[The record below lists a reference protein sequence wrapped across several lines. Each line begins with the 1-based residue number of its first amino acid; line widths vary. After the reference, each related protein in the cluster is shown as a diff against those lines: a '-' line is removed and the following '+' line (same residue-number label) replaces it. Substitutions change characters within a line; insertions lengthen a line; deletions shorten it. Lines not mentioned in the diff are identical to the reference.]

1 MRLKIGSTYQ
11 KAVTIIEKLKEGNA
25 SIFICGK
32 SGTGKTTLS
41 SNITRNLLEAGVRIV
56 VIDHRHA
63 VSLPADLEPYV
74 HRQDVSQKPIKL
86 HLFGTS
92 ANPADA
98 AASFVDTVASVIRLS
113 DGQKPLLISLLE
125 KSLRDSPA
133 SDEALERLHLEVQNS
148 RSLAA
153 PGLEKAL
160 TPLWGQKFFENGDF
174 EIFSGITLLEL
185 GSFPPSTQHIVEE
198 VVFAALLREATHEDF
213 PPTFLYLDE
222 LSNFPL
228 HQTSALGKI
237 LNEGRKYG
245 LYCMLVTQSIR
256 NFKAGQRILLQQCKY
271 AMYFQPADDEIRMC
285 ARFISSSGGTKLTSM
300 LKSLQVGEFLVSG
313 PVYVGDSDTPTT
325 KPLVVHS
332 KPPEDV
338 VPASDALTIPMPSD
352 TEPILPPAQIDFLPP
367 LDELDGCDDCNDE
380 DSTQNN
386 EFGPVTEDIYC
397 QVHLVSFPLPQYRPV
412 KRSPSHQSKICSH
425 LSKLSHPSLHRTGL
439 VLIMIIIVLHGHKRN
454 PLIAPVW
461 NSILA
466 TQILASLYEKMTNA
480 SSSLQI
486 SNPKNFT
493 SIQTST
499 ITMKR

>member
-245 LYCMLVTQSIR
+245 LYCLLVAQSIR
-256 NFKAGQRILLQQCKY
+256 NFKAEQRILLQQCKY
-271 AMYFQPADDEIRMC
+271 AMYFQPADDEVRMC
-285 ARFISSSGGTKLTSM
+285 ARFISSSGGIKLTSM

-386 EFGPVTEDIYC
+386 EFEPVTEDIYP
-397 QVHLVSFPLPQYRPV
+397 PLPSSSY
-412 KRSPSHQSKICSH
+412 KLSSASISPSKEVSEPPKQDLPTSEQ
-425 LSKLSHPSLHRTGL
+425 
-439 VLIMIIIVLHGHKRN
+439 II
-454 PLIAPVW
+454 A
-461 NSILA
+461 SI
-466 TQILASLYEKMTNA
+466 A
-480 SSSLQI
+480 SSNRPRSCYDYYSPAWPQTQPIDSSCVEFDFSHADFSPLVR
-486 SNPKNFT
+486 KDDKRFVFT
-493 SIQTST
+493 PNIKT
-499 ITMKR
+499 

>member
-32 SGTGKTTLS
+32 SGTGKTTRS
-41 SNITRNLLEAGVRIV
+41 SNIIRNLLEAGVRIV

-74 HRQDVSQKPIKL
+74 HRQDVFQKPIKL

-98 AASFVDTVASVIRLS
+98 AASFVDTVASVIGLS
-113 DGQKPLLISLLE
+113 DGQKPLLLSLLE
-125 KSLRDSPA
+125 KVLRNSPA

-256 NFKAGQRILLQQCKY
+256 NFKAEQRILLQQCKY
-271 AMYFQPADDEIRMC
+271 TMYFQPADDEVRMC
-285 ARFISSSGGTKLTSM
+285 SRFISSSGGTKLTSM

-338 VPASDALTIPMPSD
+338 VPASDALTIPMPSN

-386 EFGPVTEDIYC
+386 EFGPVTEDVYP
-397 QVHLVSFPLPQYRPV
+397 PLPSSSCELSSV
-412 KRSPSHQSKICSH
+412 SISPSKEVSEPPKQD
-425 LSKLSHPSLHRTGL
+425 LLTPEQ
-439 VLIMIIIVLHGHKRN
+439 II
-454 PLIAPVW
+454 A
-461 NSILA
+461 SI
-466 TQILASLYEKMTNA
+466 A
-480 SSSLQI
+480 SSNRPRSCYDYYSPAWPQTQPIDSSCVEFDFSHADFSPLVR
-486 SNPKNFT
+486 KDDKRFVFT
-493 SIQTST
+493 PNIKT
-499 ITMKR
+499 

>member
-11 KAVTIIEKLKEGNA
+11 KAVTIIEKLKAGNA

-41 SNITRNLLEAGVRIV
+41 SNITRKLLEASVRIV

-63 VSLPADLEPYV
+63 VSLSADLEPYV

-133 SDEALERLHLEVQNS
+133 SDEALERLHLEIQNS

-160 TPLWGQKFFENGDF
+160 TPLWGQKFSENGDF

-245 LYCMLVTQSIR
+245 LYCLLVAQSIR

-271 AMYFQPADDEIRMC
+271 AMYFG
-285 ARFISSSGGTKLTSM
+285 S
-300 LKSLQVGEFLVSG
+300 
-313 PVYVGDSDTPTT
+313 TP
-325 KPLVVHS
+325 KVVD
-332 KPPEDV
+332 KY
-338 VPASDALTIPMPSD
+338 L
-352 TEPILPPAQIDFLPP
+352 L
-367 LDELDGCDDCNDE
+367 
-380 DSTQNN
+380 
-386 EFGPVTEDIYC
+386 
-397 QVHLVSFPLPQYRPV
+397 
-412 KRSPSHQSKICSH
+412 
-425 LSKLSHPSLHRTGL
+425 
-439 VLIMIIIVLHGHKRN
+439 
-454 PLIAPVW
+454 
-461 NSILA
+461 
-466 TQILASLYEKMTNA
+466 
-480 SSSLQI
+480 
-486 SNPKNFT
+486 
-493 SIQTST
+493 
-499 ITMKR
+499 

>member
-32 SGTGKTTLS
+32 SGVGKSTLS
-41 SNITRNLLEAGVRIV
+41 SNIIRNLLEAGVRIV

-74 HRQDVSQKPIKL
+74 HRQDMFQKPIKL

-98 AASFVDTVASVIRLS
+98 AASFVDTVASIIGLS
-113 DGQKPLLISLLE
+113 DGQKPLLLSLLE
-125 KSLRDSPA
+125 KVLRNSPA

-245 LYCMLVTQSIR
+245 LYCLLVAQSIR
-256 NFKAGQRILLQQCKY
+256 NFKAEQRILLQQCKY
-271 AMYFQPADDEIRMC
+271 IMYFQPADEEVRMC
-285 ARFISSSGGTKLTSM
+285 ASLLSTKDKAKLVST
-300 LKSLQVGEFLVSG
+300 LKRLQVGEFMVSG
-313 PVYVGDSDTPTT
+313 SVYVGDSDTPTT

-332 KPPEDV
+332 KSPEDV
-338 VPASDALTIPMPSD
+338 VPANDPLAIPVPSD
-352 TEPILPPAQIDFLPP
+352 TEPILPPAQIDLLLP
-367 LDELDGCDDCNDE
+367 LDALDDCDDE
-380 DSTQNN
+380 EAAPSKPET
-386 EFGPVTEDIYC
+386 VTENAC
-397 QVHLVSFPLPQYRPV
+397 PLLPD
-412 KRSPSHQSKICSH
+412 SPSEPSIEPLHLRDESSAPQEQSQSPQMQLLRSAVFTSVPMNSYYGNYNCSW
-425 LSKLSHPSLHRTGL
+425 SPAQVQPETFSYPN
-439 VLIMIIIVLHGHKRN
+439 MDF
-454 PLIAPVW
+454 
-461 NSILA
+461 
-466 TQILASLYEKMTNA
+466 
-480 SSSLQI
+480 SSLIQQDDAQI
-486 SNPKNFT
+486 SF
-493 SIQTST
+493 QAL
-499 ITMKR
+499 ITP

>member
-1 MRLKIGSTYQ
+1 M
-11 KAVTIIEKLKEGNA
+11 
-25 SIFICGK
+25 
-32 SGTGKTTLS
+32 
-41 SNITRNLLEAGVRIV
+41 
-56 VIDHRHA
+56 
-63 VSLPADLEPYV
+63 
-74 HRQDVSQKPIKL
+74 HRQDVSQKPLKL

-98 AASFVDTVASVIRLS
+98 SASFVDTVASVIRLS
-113 DGQKPLLISLLE
+113 DGQKPLLLSLLE
-125 KSLRDSPA
+125 KVLRDSPA
-133 SDEALERLHLEVQNS
+133 PNEALERLHLEIQNS
-148 RSLAA
+148 RSPAA

-245 LYCMLVTQSIR
+245 LYCLLVAQSIR
-256 NFKAGQRILLQQCKY
+256 NFKAEQRILLQQCKY
-271 AMYFQPADDEIRMC
+271 AMYFQPADDEVRMC
-285 ARFISSSGGTKLTSM
+285 ARFISSSGGIKLTSM

-332 KPPEDV
+332 KPPENV
-338 VPASDALTIPMPSD
+338 VPASDSPTIPMPSD

-386 EFGPVTEDIYC
+386 EFEPVTEDVYP
-397 QVHLVSFPLPQYRPV
+397 PLPSSSY
-412 KRSPSHQSKICSH
+412 KLSSASISPSKEVSEPPKQD
-425 LSKLSHPSLHRTGL
+425 LLTPEQ
-439 VLIMIIIVLHGHKRN
+439 II
-454 PLIAPVW
+454 A
-461 NSILA
+461 SI
-466 TQILASLYEKMTNA
+466 A
-480 SSSLQI
+480 SSNRPRSCYDYYSPAWPQTQPIDSSCVEFDFSHADFSPLVR
-486 SNPKNFT
+486 KDDKRFVFT
-493 SIQTST
+493 PNIKT
-499 ITMKR
+499 

>member
-32 SGTGKTTLS
+32 SGTGKTTRS
-41 SNITRNLLEAGVRIV
+41 SNIIRNLLEAGVRIV

-74 HRQDVSQKPIKL
+74 HRQDVFQKPIKL

-98 AASFVDTVASVIRLS
+98 AASFVDTVASVIGLS
-113 DGQKPLLISLLE
+113 DGQKPLLLSLLE
-125 KSLRDSPA
+125 KVLRNSPA

-271 AMYFQPADDEIRMC
+271 AMYFQPADDEVRMC
-285 ARFISSSGGTKLTSM
+285 ARFISSSGGIKLTSM

-338 VPASDALTIPMPSD
+338 VPASDALTIPMPSN

-386 EFGPVTEDIYC
+386 EFGPVTEDVYP
-397 QVHLVSFPLPQYRPV
+397 PLPSSSCELSSV
-412 KRSPSHQSKICSH
+412 SISPSKEVSEPPKQD
-425 LSKLSHPSLHRTGL
+425 LLTPEQ
-439 VLIMIIIVLHGHKRN
+439 II
-454 PLIAPVW
+454 A
-461 NSILA
+461 SI
-466 TQILASLYEKMTNA
+466 A
-480 SSSLQI
+480 SSNRPRSCYDYYSPAWPQTQPIDSSCVEFDFSHADFSPLVR
-486 SNPKNFT
+486 KDDKRFVFT
-493 SIQTST
+493 PNIKT
-499 ITMKR
+499 

>member
-32 SGTGKTTLS
+32 SGTGKTTRS
-41 SNITRNLLEAGVRIV
+41 SNIIRNLLEAGVRIV

-74 HRQDVSQKPIKL
+74 HRQDVFQKPIKL

-98 AASFVDTVASVIRLS
+98 AASFVDTVASVIGLS
-113 DGQKPLLISLLE
+113 DGQKPLLLSLLE
-125 KSLRDSPA
+125 KVLRNSPA

-245 LYCMLVTQSIR
+245 LYCLLVAQSIR

-271 AMYFQPADDEIRMC
+271 AMYFQPADDEVRMC

-332 KPPEDV
+332 KPPENV
-338 VPASDALTIPMPSD
+338 VPASDSPTIPMPSD

-367 LDELDGCDDCNDE
+367 LDELDDCNDE

-386 EFGPVTEDIYC
+386 EFEPVTEDVYP
-397 QVHLVSFPLPQYRPV
+397 PLPSSSCELSSASI
-412 KRSPSHQSKICSH
+412 SPSKEVSEPPKQDLPTSEQIIASIALSNRPCSCYDYY
-425 LSKLSHPSLHRTGL
+425 SPAWPQTQPIDSSDVEFDFSHADFSPL
-439 VLIMIIIVLHGHKRN
+439 VRKDDKRF
-454 PLIAPVW
+454 V
-461 NSILA
+461 
-466 TQILASLYEKMTNA
+466 
-480 SSSLQI
+480 
-486 SNPKNFT
+486 FT
-493 SIQTST
+493 PNIKS
-499 ITMKR
+499 

>member
-41 SNITRNLLEAGVRIV
+41 SNITRKLLEAGVRIV
-56 VIDHRHA
+56 AIDHRHA
-63 VSLPADLEPYV
+63 VSFPVELEPYV

-98 AASFVDTVASVIRLS
+98 SASFVDTVASVIRLS

-153 PGLEKAL
+153 PGLENAL
-160 TPLWGQKFFENGDF
+160 APLFAQKLFEDGDM
-174 EIFSGITLLEL
+174 EFSPGITLLDL
-185 GSFPPSTQHIVEE
+185 SSFSLSTQHIVEE
-198 VVFAALLREATHEDF
+198 VLFAALLREATREDF
-213 PPTFLYLDE
+213 SPTFLYLDE
-222 LSNFPL
+222 LSNYPL
-228 HQTSALGKI
+228 RSSNALGRI
-237 LNEGRKYG
+237 LCEGRKQG
-245 LYCMLVTQSIR
+245 LYALLVAQSIR
-256 NFKAGQRILLQQCKY
+256 VFKPEQRTLLQQCKY
-271 AMYFQPADDEIRMC
+271 MMCFQPADEEVRMC
-285 ARFISSSGGTKLTSM
+285 ARLISSSGGTKLTSI
-300 LKSLQVGEFLVSG
+300 LKSLQVGEFMVSG

-332 KPPEDV
+332 KSPEDV

-386 EFGPVTEDIYC
+386 EFEPVTEDVYP
-397 QVHLVSFPLPQYRPV
+397 PLPSSSCELSSASI
-412 KRSPSHQSKICSH
+412 SPSKEVSEPPKQD
-425 LSKLSHPSLHRTGL
+425 LLTPEQ
-439 VLIMIIIVLHGHKRN
+439 II
-454 PLIAPVW
+454 A
-461 NSILA
+461 SI
-466 TQILASLYEKMTNA
+466 A
-480 SSSLQI
+480 SSNRPRSCYDYYSPAWPQTQPIDSSCVEFDFSHADFSSLVR
-486 SNPKNFT
+486 KDDKRFVFT
-493 SIQTST
+493 PNIKT
-499 ITMKR
+499 

>member
-245 LYCMLVTQSIR
+245 LCSLLVAQSIR
-256 NFKAGQRILLQQCKY
+256 NFKAEQRILLQQCKY
-271 AMYFQPADDEIRMC
+271 AMYFQSADDEIRMC
-285 ARFISSSGGTKLTSM
+285 ARLISSSGGTKLTSM

-386 EFGPVTEDIYC
+386 EFEPVTEDIYP
-397 QVHLVSFPLPQYRPV
+397 PLPSSSY
-412 KRSPSHQSKICSH
+412 KLSSASISPSKEVSEPPKQDLPTSEQ
-425 LSKLSHPSLHRTGL
+425 
-439 VLIMIIIVLHGHKRN
+439 II
-454 PLIAPVW
+454 A
-461 NSILA
+461 SI
-466 TQILASLYEKMTNA
+466 A
-480 SSSLQI
+480 SSNRPRSCYDYYSPAWPQTQPIDSSCVEFDFSHADFSPLVR
-486 SNPKNFT
+486 KDDKRFVFT
-493 SIQTST
+493 PNIKT
-499 ITMKR
+499 

>member
-245 LYCMLVTQSIR
+245 LYCLLVAQSIR
-256 NFKAGQRILLQQCKY
+256 NFKAEQRILLQQCKY
-271 AMYFQPADDEIRMC
+271 AMYFQSADDEIRMC
-285 ARFISSSGGTKLTSM
+285 ARLISSSGGTKLTSM

-332 KPPEDV
+332 KPLEDV

-352 TEPILPPAQIDFLPP
+352 TEPLLPPAQIDFLPP
-367 LDELDGCDDCNDE
+367 LDELDGCDDCDDE

-386 EFGPVTEDIYC
+386 EFEPVTEDVC
-397 QVHLVSFPLPQYRPV
+397 PPLLSLPREHPTTPVSHNEMISEPPKQDLPTAEQ
-412 KRSPSHQSKICSH
+412 
-425 LSKLSHPSLHRTGL
+425 
-439 VLIMIIIVLHGHKRN
+439 II
-454 PLIAPVW
+454 A
-461 NSILA
+461 SI
-466 TQILASLYEKMTNA
+466 A
-480 SSSLQI
+480 SSNQSRSCYNYYSPAWPQTQPIDSSGVEFDFSHADFSSLVR
-486 SNPKNFT
+486 KDDKRFVFT
-493 SIQTST
+493 PNIKT
-499 ITMKR
+499 

>member
-98 AASFVDTVASVIRLS
+98 AASFVDTVASVIGLS
-113 DGQKPLLISLLE
+113 DGQKPLLLSLLE
-125 KSLRDSPA
+125 KVLRNSPA

-256 NFKAGQRILLQQCKY
+256 NFKAEQRILLQQCKY
-271 AMYFQPADDEIRMC
+271 TMYFQPADDEVRMC
-285 ARFISSSGGTKLTSM
+285 SRFISSSGGTKLTSM

-338 VPASDALTIPMPSD
+338 VPASDALTIPMPSN

-386 EFGPVTEDIYC
+386 EFGPVTEDVYP
-397 QVHLVSFPLPQYRPV
+397 PLPSSSCELSSV
-412 KRSPSHQSKICSH
+412 SISPSKEVSEPPKQD
-425 LSKLSHPSLHRTGL
+425 LLTPEQ
-439 VLIMIIIVLHGHKRN
+439 II
-454 PLIAPVW
+454 A
-461 NSILA
+461 SI
-466 TQILASLYEKMTNA
+466 A
-480 SSSLQI
+480 SSNRPRSCYDYYSPAWPQTQPIDSSCVEFDFSHADFSPLVR
-486 SNPKNFT
+486 KDDKRFVFT
-493 SIQTST
+493 PNIKT
-499 ITMKR
+499 

>member
-41 SNITRNLLEAGVRIV
+41 SDIIIRNLLESGVRIV

-74 HRQDVSQKPIKL
+74 HRQDVSQKPLKL

-98 AASFVDTVASVIRLS
+98 SASFVDTVASVIRLS
-113 DGQKPLLISLLE
+113 DGQKPLLLSLLE
-125 KSLRDSPA
+125 KVLHDSPA
-133 SDEALERLHLEVQNS
+133 PNEALERLHLEIQNS

-160 TPLWGQKFFENGDF
+160 SPLWGQKFFENGDF
-174 EIFSGITLLEL
+174 EISPGITLLEL
-185 GSFPPSTQHIVEE
+185 GSFPSSTQHIVEE

-245 LYCMLVTQSIR
+245 LYCMLVAQSVR

-285 ARFISSSGGTKLTSM
+285 ARLISSSGGTKLTSM

-386 EFGPVTEDIYC
+386 EFEPVTEDVYP
-397 QVHLVSFPLPQYRPV
+397 PLPSSSCELSSASI
-412 KRSPSHQSKICSH
+412 SPSKEVSEPPKQD
-425 LSKLSHPSLHRTGL
+425 LLTPEQ
-439 VLIMIIIVLHGHKRN
+439 II
-454 PLIAPVW
+454 A
-461 NSILA
+461 SI
-466 TQILASLYEKMTNA
+466 A
-480 SSSLQI
+480 SSNRPRSCYDYYSPAWPQTQPIDSSGVEFDFSHADFSPLVR
-486 SNPKNFT
+486 KDDKRFVFT
-493 SIQTST
+493 PNIKT
-499 ITMKR
+499 